1 MSNKKALEKIN
12 IIKCVNVLL
21 DCLLGIQKKWK
32 GVSNSWNRLMIVVS
46 EMLRSRPSLCCRL
59 ASTVALSD
67 VRPWQQQ
74 RSRCVWLAIA
84 FSFPTHGQ
92 EVLSVKRAFFSREL
106 LGLLSVHKQVGESCT
121 YFWTDAALFSTYL
134 ITKNT
139 CIGYKLK
146 F

>member
-1 MSNKKALEKIN
+1 MSNKKALKKN
-12 IIKCVNVLL
+12 QYYQVCKCTTRLSLGNV
-21 DCLLGIQKKWK
+21 KK
-32 GVSNSWNRLMIVVS
+32 SERELNSWNRLMIVVS

-92 EVLSVKRAFFSREL
+92 EVLSVKRAFFLEL